1 MYQGTEHD
9 LLRLLGSRAGISSDY
24 HDIAGILHITSDD
37 TTRAILSAMGF
48 HVESREA
55 LIEELIAWDEA
66 SWQQPCDPILILQQ
80 GYDSTHWSLRLPLE
94 NGEEQTLLVAWKVT
108 DEKGAIIHR
117 EEAGPHLIPQDTGHV
132 AGRRAVRVELPLVSD
147 LGLGYYDLSA
157 ETRGSKVETKGSL
170 RIVVAP
176 PHCYVPDLLSQGGRV
191 WGLALQLYSLR
202 SRTNWGVG
210 DLTDLSR
217 LVEWAGK
224 ELGAGIIGLNPLHAL
239 KNSRPHHLSPY
250 SPTSRLFLNELYIDV
265 DRLPEY
271 RTSPDAQRLRNS
283 PEFQKELDT
292 VRQADRVDSESVV
305 RLKRTM
311 LDCAYRQF
319 LKDNYTGQEPL
330 LQPSSAR
337 GWLLERFIRDE
348 GDSLERFA
356 LFQVLEEERR
366 LIQPSPALWPEWPDQ
381 YRSPGSPALRE
392 FAKRHRNR
400 LRFFQYMQWVAS
412 DQLKEA
418 NSRAAHVQMTIGL
431 YPDLALGSDRNG
443 AEAWMLQDVLALSA
457 DCGAPPDAFAPQGQN
472 WGFAPFHPLRLKATG
487 YRSFIELLRKTLR
500 QGGAIRIDHV
510 MMLFRLFW
518 VPRGLTASA
527 GAYVQYPAEDL
538 LRILALE
545 STRSRTLVIG
555 EDLGTVP
562 DYVREQLARYKILS
576 YRVFYFE
583 RNWDNGSFK
592 APSAYPE
599 QSLAVV
605 TTHDLPTLSGY
616 WLGEDIHLRARL
628 GMLSNEQA
636 TQQALEERMRDKRH
650 LLAALKQSAL
660 LPPGLSDQPE
670 HVPTMTPELCQAV
683 HAYLA
688 TSRAWVVM
696 ANLDDVIGEVTQM
709 NLPGTLDA
717 YPNWS
722 RKLSLSLEE
731 LQRDGRVQ
739 SLATAVRIL
748 RPPAPTP

>member
-1 MYQGTEHD
+1 MYDGTEQD
-9 LLRLLGSRAGISSDY
+9 LLRLLASRAGISSDY
-24 HDIAGILHITSDD
+24 HDIAGTLHVTSDD
-37 TTRAILSAMGF
+37 TRRAILSAMGF
-48 HVESREA
+48 DVASRESLAQA
-55 LIEELIAWDEA
+55 LVDLDDAPWR
-66 SWQQPCDPILILQQ
+66 QPCDPILILQQ
-80 GYDSTHWSLRLPLE
+80 GYDPTQWTLRLPM
-94 NGEEQTLLVAWKVT
+94 EEEEEPQALIAWDVT
-108 DEKGAIIHR
+108 DEQGMVIHR
-117 EEAGPHLIPQDTGHV
+117 QEAGPRLVPQEVRRVTGI
-132 AGRRAVRVELPLVSD
+132 RFVRLTLPLIS
-147 LGLGYYDLSA
+147 GLAPGYYDLSVA
-157 ETRGSKVETKGSL
+157 TRGIQAGANATL

-176 PHCYVPDLLSQGGRV
+176 SHCYVPDGMARGGRV
-191 WGLALQLYSLR
+191 WGLAVQLYALR
-202 SRTNWGVG
+202 SKANWGVG
-210 DLTDLSR
+210 DFTDLAR

-250 SPTSRLFLNELYIDV
+250 SPTSRLFLNELYIDL

-271 RTSPDAQRLRNS
+271 RTSPDAQKLRNS
-283 PEFQKELDT
+283 PEYQQGLE
-292 VRQADRVDSESVV
+292 QARKADLVDSESVIKS
-305 RLKRTM
+305 KRTM
-311 LDCAYRQF
+311 LDFAYRQF
-319 LKDNYTGQEPL
+319 MKDNFSGIEPS
-330 LQPSSAR
+330 LQPISAR

-348 GDSLERFA
+348 GESLERFA

-366 LIQPSPALWPEWPDQ
+366 LVELSPKLWPDWPEQ
-381 YRSPGSPALRE
+381 YRVPGSLALRE
-392 FAKRHRNR
+392 FAKRHRKR
-400 LRFFQYMQWVAS
+400 VRFFQYMQWVAA
-412 DQLKEA
+412 DQLKDA
-418 NSRAAHVQMTIGL
+418 KARAAQVQMTVGL

-443 AEAWMLQDVLALSA
+443 AEAWMLQDVLALGA

-518 VPRGLTASA
+518 VSRGSTAAA

-545 STRSRTLVIG
+545 STRAQTLVIG

-583 RNWDNGSFK
+583 RNWDGSCK
-592 APSAYPE
+592 LPGAYPD

-605 TTHDLPTLSGY
+605 TTHDLPTLTGY
-616 WLGEDIHLRARL
+616 WTGEDIRLRAGL
-628 GMLSNEQA
+628 GMYPNEQSV
-636 TQQALEERMRDKRH
+636 QQALEERGRDKGH
-650 LLAALKQSAL
+650 ILGALKEAGL
-660 LPPGLSDQPE
+660 LPPDVSDQPE
-670 HVPTMTPELCQAV
+670 CVPAMTPELCRAIHV
-683 HAYLA
+683 YLA
-688 TSRAWVVM
+688 SSRAWIVM
-696 ANLDDVIGEVTQM
+696 ANIDDVIGEVTQM

-731 LQRDGRVQ
+731 LQRDERVQ
-739 SLATAVRIL
+739 SLAEAVRTL
-748 RPPAPTP
+748 RPPAATS